1 MRLVLGISLLAL
13 VIGLG
18 ASASP
23 ADDESKPNILLV
35 LVDDLGKEWIGC
47 YGAEGIETP
56 HIDALAAGGMRFE
69 HAYSMPQCTP
79 TRLTVLTGQYPFR
92 HGWVNHWDVPRFGCG
107 AHFDPEQNASMA
119 RLLRDAGYATA
130 AAGKWQIDDF
140 RVEPMAMSEAGFDSW
155 CMWTG
160 GEGGNPPSDQRYWNP
175 YIASGDASGA
185 SPSTTYRGAFGPDVF
200 ATSLIDFMRSHPD
213 RPLFLYFP
221 MVLVH
226 SPQVP
231 TPSEPAAES
240 AQERHAA
247 MVRETD
253 AIVGRLVKAVDD
265 LGLRRRTII
274 IVTTDNGTAG
284 TITGRRLGREVRGA
298 KAQLS
303 ETGTAMPFI
312 VNGPG
317 IVPEGVVTEAL
328 TDFTDLLPTFA
339 ELAGAEVPEDW
350 VVDGRSIAPL
360 IRGEVDDSP
369 RDWILSLGR
378 GPAVVRDGRVV
389 PAQPFIDRVI
399 RDRRFKLWIGRD
411 RAPTALYDLQS
422 DPWEEHNLLE
432 SNDPEIRGARDRLLA
447 IVATFPKQDAIP
459 RYQPNPPQP
468 WDQPPR
474 DRRPARTDSLAS
486 PPPSESR

>member
-1 MRLVLGISLLAL
+1 MRIVLGILTTL

-18 ASASP
+18 TTASRAE
-23 ADDESKPNILLV
+23 DEVRPNILLI

-69 HAYSMPQCTP
+69 LAYAMPQCTP
-79 TRLTVLTGQYPFR
+79 TRLTLLTGQYPFR
-92 HGWVNHWDVPRFGCG
+92 HGWVNHWDVPRFGGG
-107 AHFDPEQNASMA
+107 AHFDPEQNASIPL
-119 RLLRDAGYATA
+119 LLRDAGYATA

-140 RVEPMAMSEAGFDSW
+140 RVEPMAMFEAGFDSW

-160 GEGGNPPSDQRYWNP
+160 GEGGNPPSDERYWNP

-185 SPSTTYRGAFGPDVF
+185 SPSATYRGAFGPEVF
-200 ATSLIDFMRSHPD
+200 ATSLIDFMRSHRD
-213 RPLFLYFP
+213 RPMFLYFP

-231 TPSEPAAES
+231 TPSEPGAES

-247 MVRETD
+247 MVRATD
-253 AIVGRLVKAVDD
+253 ATIGRLVQAVDD
-265 LGLRRRTII
+265 LGLRERTII
-274 IVTTDNGTAG
+274 IVTTDNGTG
-284 TITGRRLGREVRGA
+284 GNITGRRLGREIRGA

-303 ETGTAMPFI
+303 EAGTAMPFI

-317 IVPEGVVTEAL
+317 LVPQGVVTEAL
-328 TDFTDLLPTFA
+328 TDFTDLFPTLA
-339 ELAGAEVPEDW
+339 ELAGAKVPDNR

-378 GPAVVRDGRVV
+378 GPAVFRDGRVV
-389 PAQPFIDRVI
+389 PAQRYIDRVI
-399 RDRRFKLWIGRD
+399 RDRRFKLWIGLD
-411 RAPTALYDLQS
+411 RAPTALYDLQA
-422 DPWEEHNLLE
+422 DPWEEHNLLD
-432 SNDPEIRGARDRLLA
+432 STDPEILTARDRLLA
-447 IVATFPKQDAIP
+447 VAATFPEHDATP
-459 RYQPNPPQP
+459 RYRPNPPQP
-468 WDQPPR
+468 WDRPPSA
-474 DRRPARTDSLAS
+474 RRPIARD
-486 PPPSESR
+486 